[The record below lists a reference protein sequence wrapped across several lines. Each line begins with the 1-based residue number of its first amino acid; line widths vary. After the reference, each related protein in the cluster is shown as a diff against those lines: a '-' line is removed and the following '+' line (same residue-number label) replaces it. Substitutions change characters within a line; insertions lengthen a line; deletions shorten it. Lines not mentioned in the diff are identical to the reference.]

1 MEQLNGAVTKAALYS
16 RHAMAPKTPKPP
28 ITPANDMDKI
38 RTAKRADKDESLA
51 PSSGAV
57 RPEGAP
63 VHGIVQEQQLNPLV
77 YVCPLSLVPFA
88 IARHQPSHL
97 VTLLDP
103 EIAVPTPQGIVAERH
118 LRLGVHD
125 VAQQRVDLTHPTA
138 DHVEDL
144 LKFVSRWDHRSPL
157 LIHCFAGISRSTAA
171 AFVTMC
177 NFNEPGHEHEIAW
190 ALRVRA
196 PHAQPNRLIVALAD
210 EILGRRGRM
219 VRAIDAIGPGQVV
232 FEGDIFGVP
241 LRPGI

>member
-1 MEQLNGAVTKAALYS
+1 
-16 RHAMAPKTPKPP
+16 MAPKTPKPP
-28 ITPANDMDKI
+28 ITPANDMDKT
-38 RTAKRADKDESLA
+38 RTTKHAPNEEASSSSAKMRSQDVPAREISA
-51 PSSGAV
+51 Q
-57 RPEGAP
+57 E
-63 VHGIVQEQQLNPLV
+63 HVQPNPLV

-88 IARHQPSHL
+88 ISRHQPSHL

-103 EIAVPTPQGIVAERH
+103 EIAVPTPQGILPERH

-138 DHVEDL
+138 EHVENL
-144 LKFVSRWDHRSPL
+144 LKFISRWDRRSPL

-177 NFNEPGHEHEIAW
+177 KFNEPGHEHEIAW

-219 VRAIDAIGPGQVV
+219 VRAVDAIGPGQVV

>member
-1 MEQLNGAVTKAALYS
+1 
-16 RHAMAPKTPKPP
+16 MAETPEKPP
-28 ITPANDMDKI
+28 FAQSPPANDRGKLLKPAEASVEQP
-38 RTAKRADKDESLA
+38 RSARAT
-51 PSSGAV
+51 
-57 RPEGAP
+57 
-63 VHGIVQEQQLNPLV
+63 QLNPLI

-88 IARHQPSHL
+88 VTRHQPSHL

-103 EIAVPTPQGIVAERH
+103 EIAVPTPTGITPEKH

-125 VAQQRVDLTHPTA
+125 IAQRRVDLTHPTA

-144 LKFVSRWDHRSPL
+144 ISFISQWDHSSPL

-177 NFNEPGHEHEIAW
+177 KFNEPGHEHEIAW

-219 VRAIDAIGPGQVV
+219 VRAIEAIGPGQVV
-232 FEGDIFGVP
+232 FEGDIFSVP